1 MGAFLGHKS
10 SKAAEIY
17 TYVSNRAIGGQRVHW
32 TLWQR
37 ICILKMELED
47 MGLTV
52 AQRGIYEVSFG
63 HHSELHGYTALMSD
77 MMKLSDIVGFES
89 F

>member
-1 MGAFLGHKS
+1 
-10 SKAAEIY
+10 
-17 TYVSNRAIGGQRVHW
+17 
-32 TLWQR
+32 
-37 ICILKMELED
+37 